1 VIDATL
7 FFAALGKRIRRLRE
21 DRNLT
26 LEDMIAQGFSA
37 RHWQQIEKGR
47 PISCTTLLRIAIVFE
62 ISLALLVR
70 RLPPPF
76 FISDEPQRSIG
87 GRNNTFRRHS

>member
-26 LEDMIAQGFSA
+26 LEDMIGQGFSA

-62 ISLALLVR
+62 VPLALLVR
-70 RLPPPF
+70 RLPSPS

-87 GRNNTFRRHS
+87 ERNNTSRRRS